1 MYDELQLKT
10 MPKPP
15 KPIKSI
21 LADGFINKRFGIV
34 SPSKLFMLHT
44 KANLSFEERLYL
56 ESEAKYFEDILK
68 HKVYTRQASREDW
81 KKLYKKYRI
90 KNKQ

>member
-1 MYDELQLKT
+1 MYEELQLKT

-21 LADGFINKRFGIV
+21 LAVGIVGIV

-44 KANLSFEERLYL
+44 KTNLSFEEMLYL
-56 ESEAKYFEDILK
+56 ESEVKYFDDILK